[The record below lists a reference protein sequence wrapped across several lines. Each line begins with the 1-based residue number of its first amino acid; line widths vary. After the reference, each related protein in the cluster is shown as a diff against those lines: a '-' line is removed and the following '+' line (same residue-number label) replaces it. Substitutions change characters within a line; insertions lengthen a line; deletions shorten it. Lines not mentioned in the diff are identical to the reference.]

1 MRSWTQDEFVAR
13 RKGEWAALDL
23 ILTAQKPLHKL
34 PPADISNFSALY
46 RGVCGDLVHA
56 RDVGYSGDLVA
67 YLDGIA
73 GRAHNLLY
81 AAPPYRLGAAWELVA
96 RDFPRAIRR
105 NLKFF
110 ALGMALFYVPMIVCL
125 AATLANPE
133 FATYILP
140 NETLRGMAEMY
151 SEGLSGRDAGTD
163 SGMAGFYVYNNVGI
177 AFRCFATGILFGL
190 GSLFFLIYNGIT
202 IGTVLGHVIA
212 AGHGHNI
219 LTFVC
224 THGTFELTAIGIA
237 GGAGLQMGYALVDT
251 GGRTRLGSLRAQ
263 GRDLALIILGAAI
276 MLFIAAGLEGFWS
289 PSSIPPPVKW
299 ATAGVFTVLLT
310 LYFMFAGREPRA
322 RRRVYAGTDGIT
334 TAQTTS
340 PQTPQTS
347 LTAGR
352 IKP

>member
-1 MRSWTQDEFVAR
+1 MRSWTQDEFIAR
-13 RKGEWAALDL
+13 RKGEWSALDL
-23 ILTAQKPLHKL
+23 VLTAGKPLHKL
-34 PPADISNFSALY
+34 PPADISNFSVLY

-56 RDVGYSGDLVA
+56 RDVGYTGELVA
-67 YLDGIA
+67 YLDGLA

-81 AAPPYRLGAAWELVA
+81 AAPPYRLRAVWDLIA

-105 NLKFF
+105 NLAFF
-110 ALGMALFYVPMIVCL
+110 GLGLGLFYVPMIVCL
-125 AATLANPE
+125 LATLANPE

-140 NETLRGMAEMY
+140 NETLREMADMY
-151 SEGLSGRDAGTD
+151 SEGHAGRDEGTD
-163 SGMAGFYVYNNVGI
+163 AGMAGFYVYNNVGI

-202 IGTVLGHVIA
+202 IGTVLGHVVA

-263 GRDLALIILGAAI
+263 GRDLALIIIGAAI
-276 MLFIAAGLEGFWS
+276 MLFIAAGLEAFWS
-289 PSSIPPPVKW
+289 PSGIPPQIKW
-299 ATAGVFTVLLT
+299 ATAGLFGVLIT
-310 LYFMFAGREPRA
+310 AYFIFAGREPRA
-322 RRRVYAGTDGIT
+322 RRRVYAGTGGIEVVT
-334 TAQTTS
+334 TGGAS
-340 PQTPQTS
+340 PQTS
-347 LTAGR
+347 LTSGR